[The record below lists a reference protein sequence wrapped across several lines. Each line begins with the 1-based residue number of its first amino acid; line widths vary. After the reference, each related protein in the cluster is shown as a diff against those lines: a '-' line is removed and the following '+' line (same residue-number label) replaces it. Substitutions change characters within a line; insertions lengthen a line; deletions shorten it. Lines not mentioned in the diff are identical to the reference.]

1 MSKRRK
7 EEPPSPD
14 QESRDLPTLLSGRD
28 NELPESPIHCRCP
41 NPRRYDSGIHSGVG
55 ESLTDF
61 ELYLNEIAEIPDDEM
76 DDVFNEVDEAV
87 PIIIDSPGSPLATS
101 SPNRHPSEPN
111 RLAPIPHNFRRT
123 HIHGSLTPQSYSR
136 LRLLSEGSNE
146 EFLERLN
153 SGVLSH
159 PDIQADVI
167 AARLT
172 VIADRLNDRYYSR
185 SNMSPGDDSS
195 HVLNEIASRL
205 RIIGIAMDY
214 QYFSQPSFLQNHR
227 RILAGCF
234 LAAIATTTILWLKS

>member
-14 QESRDLPTLLSGRD
+14 PESRDLPTLLSGRD
-28 NELPESPIHCRCP
+28 NALPDSPIHCRCP
-41 NPRRYDSGIHSGVG
+41 NLSRYDS
-55 ESLTDF
+55 
-61 ELYLNEIAEIPDDEM
+61 EIPDDEM

-87 PIIIDSPGSPLATS
+87 PIIIDSLGSPLTAS
-101 SPNRHPSEPN
+101 SPMRQPSEPN